1 MSRLAKLLWGGT
13 MVEKNGTGLVHVYTG
28 DGKGKT
34 TAALG
39 LAMRAVGQGMKVAF
53 IQFIKGKSCG
63 EHFFVKQYK
72 PFEII
77 QISIGDSF
85 KKSEEQL
92 SQEAQQTLA
101 YAEQEISSGK
111 YDLVVLDEIFVAIS
125 QGLITTKQVLEL
137 LDSRPVSV
145 ELVLTGRNAPPEIA
159 HRADLVTEMLM
170 IKHPFTEGT
179 SARRGIEY

>member
-1 MSRLAKLLWGGT
+1 
-13 MVEKNGTGLVHVYTG
+13 MVEKNGKGLVHVYTG

-39 LAMRAVGQGMKVAF
+39 LAIRAAGQGMKVAF
-53 IQFIKGKSCG
+53 IQFIKGEPCG
-63 EHFFVKQYK
+63 EHLFTKEYK
-72 PFEII
+72 PFEIV

-85 KKSEEQL
+85 KKSKAKL

-101 YAEQEISSGK
+101 YAEQEIHSGN
-111 YDLVVLDEIFVAIS
+111 YDLVVLDEIFVAVN
-125 QGLITTKQVLEL
+125 QGLITVKQILEL
-137 LDSRPVSV
+137 LDSKPASV
-145 ELVLTGRNAPPEIA
+145 ELVLTGRNAPPEISQ
-159 HRADLVTEMLM
+159 RADLVTEMLM

>member
-1 MSRLAKLLWGGT
+1 
-13 MVEKNGTGLVHVYTG
+13 MVEKDSKGLVHVYTG

-39 LAMRAVGQGMKVAF
+39 LAMRAAGQGMKVAF
-53 IQFIKGKSCG
+53 IQFLKGLPSG
-63 EHFFVKQYK
+63 ELLFAQQYK
-72 PFEII
+72 PFEIV

-85 KKSEEQL
+85 KKSKEQL

-101 YAEQEISSGK
+101 YAEEEIASGK
-111 YDLVVLDEIFVAIS
+111 YDLVILDEIFIAIN
-125 QGLITTKQVLEL
+125 QGLITVKQVLDL
-137 LDSRPVSV
+137 LDAKPGSV
-145 ELVLTGRNAPPEIA
+145 ELVLTGRKAPPEIVQ
-159 HRADLVTEMLM
+159 RADLVTEMLM

>member
-1 MSRLAKLLWGGT
+1 

-39 LAMRAVGQGMKVAF
+39 LSMRAAGQGMRVAF
-53 IQFIKGKSCG
+53 IQFIKGKTCG
-63 EHFFVKQYK
+63 EHLFAKNYK
-72 PFEII
+72 PFEIV
-77 QISIGDSF
+77 QMSVGDSF
-85 KKSEEQL
+85 KKSKEQL
-92 SQEAQQTLA
+92 SQEALQTLA

-137 LDSRPVSV
+137 LDSKPVSL

>member
-1 MSRLAKLLWGGT
+1 
-13 MVEKNGTGLVHVYTG
+13 MVEKNSKGLVHVYTG

-39 LAMRAVGQGMKVAF
+39 LAMRAVGQDMKVAF
-53 IQFIKGKSCG
+53 IQFIKGLPCG
-63 EHFFVKQYK
+63 EHFFAKQYN
-72 PFEII
+72 PFEIV

-85 KKSEEQL
+85 KKSKEQS

-101 YAEQEISSGK
+101 YAEKEIASGK
-111 YDLVVLDEIFVAIS
+111 YDLVILDEIFVATN
-125 QGLITTKQVLEL
+125 QGLITVKQVLDL
-137 LDSRPVSV
+137 LDMKPGSV
-145 ELVLTGRNAPPEIA
+145 ELVLTGRKAPPEIVQ
-159 HRADLVTEMLM
+159 RADLVTEMLM